1 MKTQEGTSKQIESEI
16 AQLRKTSAHVSG
28 TAREC
33 IIGGNV
39 IDNKC
44 ERENVCV
51 NERKRLWLNCNADIH
66 NCFQ

>member
-1 MKTQEGTSKQIESEI
+1 MKTQEGTNKLTESEI
-16 AQLRKTSAHVSG
+16 AQLRRVSAHVSG
-28 TAREC
+28 TAKEF
-33 IIGGNV
+33 IIGGKV

-51 NERKRLWLNCNADIH
+51 NERKGLWLYCNADIH

>member
-1 MKTQEGTSKQIESEI
+1 MKTQEGTSKQTESEI
-16 AQLRKTSAHVSG
+16 IQPRKGSAHVSG

-33 IIGGNV
+33 IIGGKV

-51 NERKRLWLNCNADIH
+51 NERKGLWLNCKADIQ

>member
-1 MKTQEGTSKQIESEI
+1 MNTREGTSKQTESEI
-16 AQLRKTSAHVSG
+16 AQPRKASAHVSG

-33 IIGGNV
+33 IIGGRV

-44 ERENVCV
+44 ERENMCV
-51 NERKRLWLNCNADIH
+51 NDRKGLWLNRNADIH